1 MTSKNLFCVP
11 LIGDQVPEDLANKY
25 WTQIGEQIETLQRI
39 YGNISS
45 LYHEAND
52 SPDDE
57 GLRHLKAIN
66 QKGFQFIRK
75 VAENGGK
82 VEALEDRQTF
92 LQIIDCQV
100 FLSLGFLSKEISQK
114 VASITGE
121 ILEAYKK
128 AVESRRRHIVERI
141 SQTLKEGQTGLL
153 MINDDERMQLQF
165 PSEINVILVRPPLL
179 SEIERWEREKNTTV
193 VRK

>member
-1 MTSKNLFCVP
+1 MTSKNLICVP
-11 LIGDQVPEDLANKY
+11 LIGDEVPQDLANKY
-25 WTQIGEQIETLQRI
+25 WGQIGEQVETLERI
-39 YGNISS
+39 FGKISN

-57 GLRHLKAIN
+57 GLRHLQALN

-75 VAENGGK
+75 IVEIGGK
-82 VEALEDRQTF
+82 VEALEDRQIF

-100 FLSLGFLSKEISQK
+100 FLSLRFLSKEISQK
-114 VASITGE
+114 VATITEE
-121 ILEAYKK
+121 ILEIYEK

-165 PSEINVILVRPPLL
+165 PSEINVILVRPPVL
-179 SEIERWEREKNTTV
+179 SDIEKWEREKNTTV
-193 VRK
+193 GRA